1 MLISISQV
9 NKSFSGNPV
18 LRDITMTIE
27 EHIRYGLIGVNGAGK
42 STLLNLI
49 MGELDADDGEIYR
62 STQLRLG
69 YLKQN
74 TGLDRTSTILEEMR
88 KVFEDVFRAEADM
101 RRLEQEME
109 SIKDHTSMEY
119 RSVTQEYE
127 KKQAY
132 FDSRDGYQVDVKIKT
147 ILNGMGFLDKDLDT
161 PIHTLSGGEKTRLAI
176 ARLLLEEPNLL
187 ILDEPTNHLDFKTL
201 NWLEEYLLTYNG
213 SVLIVSHDRYFLD
226 KIVQQVFEIERG
238 KLSSYKGNY
247 TAYVRQ
253 KAERRARLE
262 KEYEA
267 QQLEIAHMQ
276 EYVDK
281 NLARASTSNSAK
293 SRIKALENMD
303 VIERPDGDLKQ
314 IKLRFD
320 LTKEPYKDVLT
331 VEDLGLCVGKE
342 KRVLY
347 EHIDFSLKRQE
358 KIAIIGTNGIGK
370 STLLKTLLGIL
381 EPYSGSYTWGKN
393 TSLSYYE
400 QENLNLNPERQAIDE
415 LWDRFPHIPEAQ
427 IRKVLGNVLLT
438 KEDVFKPVKVISGG
452 ERAKLALCILMLEKS
467 NVMLLD
473 EPTNHL
479 DLPSKEILEEALLEY
494 GGTLLFISH
503 DRYLLNRLPDK
514 IIEMNEDGLT
524 VYDGN
529 YDAYIERKK
538 FLASLAVQEEAT
550 EKAKQKP
557 QNGGYRTKEQ
567 RRQDAER
574 KARLRTVE
582 SEIERLEEEVD
593 LLQEE
598 ISREEIYT
606 DYQLLTEKTT
616 KIEENQQALEAY
628 YEEWETLQEDE

>member
-1 MLISISQV
+1 MLVSISQV

-18 LRDITMTIE
+18 LTNVSMTIE
-27 EHIRYGLIGVNGAGK
+27 DKVRYGLIGVNGAGK

-49 MGELDADDGEIYR
+49 MGDLEPDEGEIFR

-74 TGLDRTSTILEEMR
+74 TGLDRTSTILEEMQ
-88 KVFEDVFRAEADM
+88 KVFSDVLQAEADM
-101 RRLEQEME
+101 RRLEKEME
-109 SIKDHTSMEY
+109 QVNDHESAEY
-119 RSVTQEYE
+119 RAISQEYA
-127 KKQAY
+127 KKQALV
-132 FDSRDGYQVDVKIKT
+132 DSRDGYQMEVKIKT
-147 ILNGMGFLDKDLDT
+147 ILNGMGFSDKDLDT

-201 NWLEEYLLTYNG
+201 SWLEEYLLTYNG
-213 SVLIVSHDRYFLD
+213 AVLIVSHDRYFLD
-226 KIVQQVFEIERG
+226 KIVQQVFDLERG
-238 KLSSYKGNY
+238 RVEAYKGNY
-247 TAYVRQ
+247 TAYVTQ
-253 KAERRARLE
+253 KAERRARQQ

-267 QQLEIAHMQ
+267 QQIEIAHMQ

-293 SRIKALENMD
+293 SRIKALENMEI
-303 VIERPDGDLKQ
+303 IEKPDGDLKQ

-331 VEDLGLCVGKE
+331 VEDLSLSVGEEKKVLC
-342 KRVLY
+342 

-370 STLLKTLLGIL
+370 STLLKTLLGFQ
-381 EPYSGSYTWGKN
+381 EPFCGTYTWGKN

-400 QENLNLNPERQAIDE
+400 QENLNLNPERKAIDE

-427 IRKVLGNVLLT
+427 IRKVLGSVLLT

-479 DLPSKEILEEALLEY
+479 DLPSKEILEHALADY
-494 GGTLLFISH
+494 GGTLLFVSH

-514 IIEMNEDGLT
+514 IIEMDQDGLT

-529 YDAYIERKK
+529 YDAYLERKK
-538 FLASLAVQEEAT
+538 FLAAQLVRDKTEEMP
-550 EKAKQKP
+550 KKKP
-557 QNGGYRTKEQ
+557 QQGSFRTKEQ

-574 KARLRTVE
+574 KARIRFLE
-582 SEIERLEEEVD
+582 EEIARLEEEMEG
-593 LLQEE
+593 LQEE
-598 ISREEIYT
+598 IGKEEIFT
-606 DYQLLTEKTT
+606 DYQLLSEKTL
-616 KIEENQQALEAY
+616 KIEEDNQQLEAY
-628 YEEWETLQEDE
+628 YEEWELLQEEE

>member
-1 MLISISQV
+1 
-9 NKSFSGNPV
+9 
-18 LRDITMTIE
+18 MTIE
-27 EHIRYGLIGVNGAGK
+27 DHVRYGLIGVNGAGK

-49 MGELDADDGEIYR
+49 MGDLHPDDGEIYR

-88 KVFEDVFRAEADM
+88 KVFEDVLRAEMEM
-101 RRLEQEME
+101 RRLELAME
-109 SIKDHTSMEY
+109 EIADHTSAEY
-119 RSVTQEYE
+119 RAITQEYA

-201 NWLEEYLLTYNG
+201 SWLEEYLLTYNG
-213 SVLIVSHDRYFLD
+213 SILIVSHDRYFLD
-226 KIVQQVFEIERG
+226 KIVQHVFELERG
-238 KLSSYKGNY
+238 KLYTYKGNY
-247 TAYVRQ
+247 TAYVQQ
-253 KAERRARLE
+253 KAERRARLQ

-281 NLARASTSNSAK
+281 NLARASTANSAK
-293 SRIKALENMD
+293 SRIKALENMEI
-303 VIERPDGDLKQ
+303 IEKPDGDLKQ

-320 LTKEPYKDVLT
+320 ITKEPYKDVLT
-331 VEDLGLCVGKE
+331 VEDLALCVGPERK
-342 KRVLY
+342 LLC
-347 EHIDFSLKRQE
+347 EHINFSLKRQE

-381 EPYSGSYTWGKN
+381 EPYSGEYTWGKN

-479 DLPSKEILEEALLEY
+479 DLPSKEILEQALSAY
-494 GGTLLFISH
+494 AGSLLFVSH
-503 DRYLLNRLPDK
+503 DRYLLNRIPDK

-524 VYDGN
+524 VYSGN
-529 YDAYIERKK
+529 YDDYLERRK
-538 FLASLAVQEEAT
+538 FLASMAAEEAP
-550 EKAKQKP
+550 EAKQPPKN
-557 QNGGYRTKEQ
+557 QQGSFRTKEQ

-574 KARLRTVE
+574 KARIRALE
-582 SEIERLEEEVD
+582 DEISHLEAEIS

-598 ISREEIYT
+598 IAQEEVYT
-606 DYQLLTEKTT
+606 DFQLLTEKTT
-616 KIEENQQALEAY
+616 KIEEESQALDACY
-628 YEEWETLQEDE
+628 IEWETLQEDA